1 MLVGNVLHSYRDKAN
16 ICSSRA
22 MTVPLQR
29 AFFKRLSWCSLNWA
43 FQILPDSSLSFN
55 FSRSFYKDFIKYL
68 KTQQTSAH
76 SCFQEICTVVMLH
89 FRQSPGR
96 MAVEK
101 SITISVGDPHSGET
115 ITEAK
120 RRYMLVHRG

>member
-1 MLVGNVLHSYRDKAN
+1 MLHSYRDKAN

-29 AFFKRLSWCSLNWA
+29 ALLQETLMTLTELA

-55 FSRSFYKDFIKYL
+55 FSHSFYKDFIKYL
-68 KTQQTSAH
+68 KTQQTSADN
-76 SCFQEICTVVMLH
+76 CFQEICAVAMLH
-89 FRQSPGR
+89 FRKSPGR

-101 SITISVGDPHSGET
+101 SIIISVCDPHSEET
-115 ITEAK
+115 II
-120 RRYMLVHRG
+120 